1 MNKEDKWIAYHATR
15 LNLIQYIDAHL
26 KSIAEVNVYKNG
38 SLKNVPLNTSGD
50 HALTN
55 EMMGYDLIIKLKE
68 KLTEEEEENP
78 DVEPDYDAK
87 TSQEMADE
95 QREIYRTLK

>member
-1 MNKEDKWIAYHATR
+1 MEDKWIAYHATR

-26 KSIAEVNVYKNG
+26 RSV
-38 SLKNVPLNTSGD
+38 
-50 HALTN
+50 ALTN
-55 EMMGYDLIIKLKE
+55 KMTGYDLMIKLKE
-68 KLTEEEEENP
+68 ELNQLDFESDEENDG

-87 TSQEMADE
+87 TAQEMADE

>member
-1 MNKEDKWIAYHATR
+1 MEDKWIAYHATR

-26 KSIAEVNVYKNG
+26 RSV
-38 SLKNVPLNTSGD
+38 
-50 HALTN
+50 ALTN
-55 EMMGYDLIIKLKE
+55 KMTGYDLMIKLKE
-68 KLTEEEEENP
+68 ELNQLDFESDEENDG
-78 DVEPDYDAK
+78 DVEPDYNAK

>member
-1 MNKEDKWIAYHATR
+1 MKDKWIAYHATR

-26 KSIAEVNVYKNG
+26 RSV
-38 SLKNVPLNTSGD
+38 
-50 HALTN
+50 ALTN
-55 EMMGYDLIIKLKE
+55 KMTGYDLMIKLKE
-68 KLTEEEEENP
+68 ELNQLDFESDEENDG
-78 DVEPDYDAK
+78 DVEPDYNAK